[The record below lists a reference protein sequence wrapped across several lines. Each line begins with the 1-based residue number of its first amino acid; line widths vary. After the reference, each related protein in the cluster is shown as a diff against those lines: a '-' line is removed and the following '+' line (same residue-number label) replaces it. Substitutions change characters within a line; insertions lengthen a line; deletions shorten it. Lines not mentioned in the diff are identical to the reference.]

1 MNRIEEAI
9 SLRESGNYEGS
20 IDMWKQLIQEDPE
33 DGFLHYQCAWSHDAM
48 GYEKE
53 AVPYYEKAIH
63 LGLNDNDLQGAYIG
77 LGSTYRSLG
86 EYEESQSVFRKGIE
100 RFPDNK
106 AMTVFYSMTL
116 YNLKEHSKAMELLL
130 TCIGDISQDATL
142 EPYKKAIAFYSKQ
155 LDTVW

>member
-1 MNRIEEAI
+1 M
-9 SLRESGNYEGS
+9 
-20 IDMWKQLIQEDPE
+20 
-33 DGFLHYQCAWSHDAM
+33 
-48 GYEKE
+48 E

-63 LGLNDNDLQGAYIG
+63 LGLDDHGLQGAYIG

-86 EYEESQSVFRKGIE
+86 KYEESLRVFRVGIE

-116 YNLKEHSKAMELLL
+116 YNLNEHSKAMELLL
-130 TCIGDISQDATL
+130 TCIGDVSEDATL

-155 LDTVW
+155 LDTVWQ